1 MAHRTAQVTAPRP
14 RSDDWRDNQSR
25 NEPRLPGTSAP
36 ARQPLPLAYIHQPAP
51 SPMQS
56 GRGGREW
63 VLEFEPSSPPEIEP
77 LMGWISSRDPF
88 AHIRLRFPDRQSAI
102 EFAERQGWPY
112 VMQNPPLRRFRPR
125 EYADNFR
132 YDLAHAIARA
142 EQPWDGQ
149 LSISGRPETEN
160 AAPGAMPARALRRAA
175 SFRAAADRRA
185 MPRH

>member
-1 MAHRTAQVTAPRP
+1 MADRAAHRAVPLP
-14 RSDDWRDNQSR
+14 RSDGQGRS
-25 NEPRLPGTSAP
+25 EPQLPGTSMP
-36 ARQPLPLAYIHQPAP
+36 ARAQLPLAYIYQPAP
-51 SPMQS
+51 SPTQS
-56 GRGGREW
+56 GRGREEW

-112 VMQNPPLRRFRPR
+112 VVQNPPLRRFRPR

-142 EQPWDGQ
+142 ERPWDGQ
-149 LSISGRPETEN
+149 LSINGGRATED
-160 AAPGAMPARALRRAA
+160 AAPGAMPASAPRTAA
-175 SFRAAADRRA
+175 SSRAAADHRA
-185 MPRH
+185 MARH